1 MAVYFNTK
9 KSLASVW
16 GPESKIGQEASRL
29 KRIIRVVDIVHIV
42 ALLAI
47 YATAI
52 ALAATKGLSKE
63 NFAYIA
69 IGEGAFTLL
78 YLCAR
83 VKVYRFNYT
92 ELTQEEVTT
101 LRSQEGNVKDLSEA
115 IREKQALIR
124 QRITEGRAYFAN
136 SNEQVSTLGIL
147 GKRLSEYS
155 QVGKEV
161 KSCHRK
167 SSLVNLIGLGLLVAL
182 NVTCTVLALK
192 VNYAAAFRL
201 WAIGPLKGGMCIA
214 MISMGFIREL
224 HRSIKTPKVLEL
236 LNAEESALL
245 QLDRER
251 PSPTDGGT

>member
-16 GPESKIGQEASRL
+16 GPQSKIGQEASRL

-63 NFAYIA
+63 NFVYIA

-92 ELTQEEVTT
+92 ELTQEEVVA
-101 LRSQEGNVKDLSEA
+101 LRDQEGNVKDLSRATQDKQEF
-115 IREKQALIR
+115 IRR
-124 QRITEGRAYFAN
+124 RIAEGRSTFAN
-136 SNEQVSTLGIL
+136 NDAKSTLNTL
-147 GKRLSEYS
+147 GKCLSEYS

-167 SSLVNLIGLGLLVAL
+167 SGLVNLIGLGLLVAL

-224 HRSIKTPKVLEL
+224 DRSIEASKVLEF
-236 LNAEESALL
+236 LNAEESALPK
-245 QLDRER
+245 LDGER
-251 PSPTDGGT
+251 PSPADGGT